1 MGSLIVC
8 LHRKGNR
15 FYVGVIV
22 GFKRI
27 KINAKLSFM
36 DENWKDKTKN

>member
-8 LHRKGNR
+8 LHKAGNK

-27 KINAKLSFM
+27 KINAKLSTM
-36 DENWKDKTKN
+36 DEDRKN

>member
-1 MGSLIVC
+1 MGSLIVY

-27 KINAKLSFM
+27 KINAKLSVM
-36 DENWKDKTKN
+36 DEDRKNKAKN